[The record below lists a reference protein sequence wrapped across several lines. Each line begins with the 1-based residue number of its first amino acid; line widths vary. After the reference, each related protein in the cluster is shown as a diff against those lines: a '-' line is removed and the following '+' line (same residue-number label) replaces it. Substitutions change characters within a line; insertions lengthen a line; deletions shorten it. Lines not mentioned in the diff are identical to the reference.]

1 MSFREF
7 CFANLKYLRF
17 KNLFVPFFLF
27 LMILFAARS
36 NSAFLVLRLY
46 YNIFLFY
53 YNILVLY
60 VIDYIIKYDG

>member
-53 YNILVLY
+53 YNISTIRNRLY
-60 VIDYIIKYDG
+60 